1 VINHIH
7 TKYVKEYMMDEQER
21 RTALAQFL
29 RTRRERV
36 SPDGFGLPMGKR
48 RRTPG
53 LRREELALLAG
64 VGITWYTWLEQGRDI
79 TVSAP
84 VLESLARVLQ
94 LNADERIHLF
104 LLAREQLPAA
114 PIPAIETVNPALQ
127 LILDSMG
134 VYPAYAICPRWD
146 IMAWN
151 QAAAR
156 LYGDFSTL
164 SGRERNLLWQIFM
177 SQGLRTQIV
186 DWEAGAQHAVALF
199 RASTQ
204 RAIGEAWLTELVT
217 DLTQASPE
225 FREWWSRYDI
235 QDMYPCQMQL
245 DHPLVGLLD
254 MQVTSFQLTDHSD
267 LRMLVHTPV
276 PGTETQA
283 KLAALS
289 TSGSALQL
297 LGASQEARLAS

>member
-1 VINHIH
+1 MIN
-7 TKYVKEYMMDEQER
+7 EQER

-36 SPDGFGLPMGKR
+36 SPDGFGLPMSKR

-94 LNADERIHLF
+94 LNEDERVHLF
-104 LLAREQLPAA
+104 LLAREQLPAT
-114 PIPAIETVNPALQ
+114 PILATETVNPALQ

-134 VYPAYAICPRWD
+134 VYPAYVICPRWD

-156 LYGDFSTL
+156 VYADFSTM
-164 SGRERNLLWQIFM
+164 SERERNLLWFLFTNQR
-177 SQGLRTQIV
+177 QRTQIV
-186 DWEAGAQHAVALF
+186 DWEAEAQHSLALF

-204 RAIGEAWLTELVT
+204 RAIGEAWLTELIT
-217 DLTQASPE
+217 DLSQASPE

-235 QDMYPCQMQL
+235 QEMYPCQMQL
-245 DHPLVGLLD
+245 DHPRVGLLHL
-254 MQVTSFQLTDHSD
+254 QATSFQLTDHSD
-267 LRMLVHTPV
+267 LRMIVYTPA
-276 PGTETQA
+276 PGTETLTKLTA
-283 KLAALS
+283 LAA
-289 TSGSALQL
+289 SGAGPQL
-297 LGASQEARLAS
+297 VGAREPAYLAS